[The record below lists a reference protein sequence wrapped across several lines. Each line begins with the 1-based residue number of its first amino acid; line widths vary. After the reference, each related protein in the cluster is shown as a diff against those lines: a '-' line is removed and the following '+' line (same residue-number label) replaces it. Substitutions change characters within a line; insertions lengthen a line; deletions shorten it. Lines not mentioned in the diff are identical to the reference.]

1 MAMDPAKRQA
11 VGEVVRQHPGMSLAA
26 VSPGIVLFLVL
37 WAVTNFWLAVIVGVA
52 AAGAGYYFLTRQ
64 K

>member
-1 MAMDPAKRQA
+1 MAVDPAKRQA

-26 VSPGIVLFLVL
+26 VSPAIVIFGVL
-37 WAVTNFWLAVIVGVA
+37 WWLIGFFPALILGVA

>member
-1 MAMDPAKRQA
+1 MAVDPAKGKA
-11 VGEVVRQHPGMSLAA
+11 VSQVVRQHPGMSLVA
-26 VSPGIVLFLVL
+26 VSPAIVVFGVL
-37 WAVTNFWLAVIVGVA
+37 WWLIGFFPALILGAA